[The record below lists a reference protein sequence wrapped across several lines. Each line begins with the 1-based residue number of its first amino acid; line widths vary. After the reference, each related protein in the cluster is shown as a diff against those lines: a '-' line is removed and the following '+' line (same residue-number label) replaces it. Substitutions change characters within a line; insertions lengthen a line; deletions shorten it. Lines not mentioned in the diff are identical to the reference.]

1 MNEAE
6 FCTVDLYLLRGFGFT
21 GKETFYLSNS
31 LILWNPTDLFYLYYT
46 TKPLP
51 KPSFCCHP
59 AINPFTFFL
68 FPIPV
73 ILDRL
78 VPVCHGEHLLD
89 RPELERVSRGVVAV
103 LEWSTCE
110 EVVGAAA
117 VHLVGVLLGVMPEDP
132 VAHECPSEYRR
143 GIRGSIRVRVEV
155 GVVELL
161 ARLEAHLLGAGD
173 TFEPLVGG
181 DFRFFILHG
190 IFFPPADSS

>member
-1 MNEAE
+1 M
-6 FCTVDLYLLRGFGFT
+6 
-21 GKETFYLSNS
+21 
-31 LILWNPTDLFYLYYT
+31 LWNPTDLFYLYYT

-51 KPSFCCHP
+51 KSSFCCHP

-78 VPVCHGEHLLD
+78 VSVGHGEHLLD

-103 LEWSTCE
+103 LEWGTCE

-143 GIRGSIRVRVEV
+143 GIRGSIRARVEV